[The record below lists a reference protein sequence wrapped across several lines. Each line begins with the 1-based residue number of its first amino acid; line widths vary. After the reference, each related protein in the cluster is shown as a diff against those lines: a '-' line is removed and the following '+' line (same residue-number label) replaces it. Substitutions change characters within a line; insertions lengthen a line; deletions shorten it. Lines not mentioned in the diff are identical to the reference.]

1 MKKIIAL
8 TVSLLIIVAVV
19 LTTSLV
25 DNEFTWQLPQDTPA
39 PPVPAD
45 NPMNKAKVEL
55 GRHLFY
61 DKRLSINN
69 STSCASC
76 HLQSKAFTDGKKLS
90 SGAHGDL
97 TPRNAMSLTNVGYNP
112 NFTWANPLM
121 TQLEHQA
128 RVPLFGDNPIEM
140 GLAGREKQTLATLS
154 AEPIYQ
160 QLFPQAFSQ
169 SISQGIKED
178 EQSPI
183 NFVNII
189 KAISAFERTL
199 ISFNSPYD
207 QYLRGENVD
216 TKEDSKFG
224 ESEKRG
230 MDIFFSEQGE
240 CFHCHGGFNF
250 TDSSVHENAP
260 SAPNRFHNNG
270 LYNVDGL
277 GGYPK
282 SDRGLF
288 DMTSSKTDMG
298 KFKAPTLRNIALTGP
313 YMHDGSLETL
323 ESVVDHYVAGGT
335 NIHSGPNKGFGV
347 ISPLKSEFV
356 PGLDIS
362 PQQRADLLHF
372 LHSLTDNEF
381 INNPALSDPWK

>member
-1 MKKIIAL
+1 MNKITIQRPIIL
-8 TVSLLIIVAVV
+8 LILLIIGAAIIGSYYWQ
-19 LTTSLV
+19 LSAS
-25 DNEFTWQLPQDTPA
+25 NQFIWQLPKDTPA

-45 NPMNKAKVEL
+45 NPMNNAKIEL

-61 DKRLSINN
+61 DTRLSNNN

-76 HLQSKAFTDGKKLS
+76 HLQSKAFTDGKTFS

-121 TQLEHQA
+121 NQLEHQA

-140 GLAGREKQTLATLS
+140 GLAGHEKQTLTQLNE
-154 AEPIYQ
+154 EPIYQ
-160 QLFPQAFSQ
+160 KLFPQAF
-169 SISQGIKED
+169 IG
-178 EQSPI
+178 EQNPV
-183 NFVNII
+183 NFINII

-207 QYLRGENVD
+207 QYLRGE
-216 TKEDSKFG
+216 DSSFG
-224 ESEKRG
+224 QSEQRG
-230 MDIFFSEQGE
+230 MNIFFSEQGE

-288 DMTSSKTDMG
+288 EMTASKTDMG
-298 KFKAPTLRNIALTGP
+298 KFKAPTLRNIAVTGP
-313 YMHDGSLETL
+313 YMHDGSLSTL
-323 ESVVDHYVAGGT
+323 EDVLDHYIAGGT
-335 NIHSGPNKGFGV
+335 NINEGPNKGFGV

-362 PQQRADLLHF
+362 PQQRADLLNF
-372 LHSLTDNEF
+372 LHSLTDNDF
-381 INNPALSDPWK
+381 LTDPALSNPWQ

>member
-1 MKKIIAL
+1 MTKQRLIIAF
-8 TVSLLIIVAVV
+8 TIFNFIAGSLLFYKAYQQE
-19 LTTSLV
+19 S
-25 DNEFTWQLPQDTPA
+25 NEFTWQLPKDIPA
-39 PPVPAD
+39 PPIPAN

-61 DKRLSINN
+61 DTRLSVNKEI
-69 STSCASC
+69 SCATC
-76 HLQSKAFTDGKKLS
+76 HLQSKAFTDGKQFS
-90 SGAHGDL
+90 IGAQGHP

-140 GLAGREKQTLATLS
+140 GLAGHEEAALINIA
-154 AEPIYQ
+154 ADPIYQ
-160 QLFPQAFSQ
+160 KLFPKAFNEP
-169 SISQGIKED
+169 K
-178 EQSPI
+178 PY

-199 ISFNSPYD
+199 NSFNSPYD
-207 QYLRGENVD
+207 KYLRGE
-216 TKEDSKFG
+216 SSSFG

-230 MDIFFSEQGE
+230 MEIFFSEQGE

-260 SAPNRFHNNG
+260 NAPNRFHNNG

-288 DMTSSKTDMG
+288 DMTSSKADMG
-298 KFKAPTLRNIALTGP
+298 KFKAPTLRNIAVTAP
-313 YMHDGSLETL
+313 YMHDGSLKTL
-323 ESVVDHYVAGGT
+323 EDVVDHYIAGGT
-335 NIHSGPNKGFGV
+335 NIAQGPNKGFGV

-356 PGLDIS
+356 PGLDIT
-362 PQQRADLLHF
+362 PQQRADLLNF
-372 LHSLTDNEF
+372 LHSLTDSEF
-381 INNPALSDPWK
+381 LNDPKLSDPWK